1 MYINLDKNT
10 NTVLEVIPTFNP
22 AFPEVPI
29 ENRYP
34 ASFIANLIEVDDETK
49 VYPGMTL
56 LEDGTFVFIEPEIK
70 PQYENIEEAKKAKI
84 KSSKDLLKIW
94 LEEHPLLYTDNKY
107 YSVSEEKQAL
117 LNGNLSSYERAAK
130 IGIEY
135 PLKWNSTGEECT
147 DWNYTNLLAL
157 SLSIAE
163 YVAPRVNQQ
172 QLIELSI
179 KACTT
184 IEEVN
189 NMEIKYE

>member
-49 VYPGMTL
+49 VSSGMTL
-56 LEDGTFVFIEPEIK
+56 LEDGTFAFVEPEIK

-117 LNGNLSSYERAAK
+117 LNGNLASYERAAK

-184 IEEVN
+184 IEEVE